1 MSLECLK
8 IYCLPFLGTLA
19 ANHPSNDRLQPTQ
32 GSSAVTS
39 PKPTSISADKQPQT
53 AGQPVTNRSPAG
65 PNPNSSTEQETHT
78 STTGLPP
85 IPEAGL
91 TVTTQSVKT
100 AEIGKNTSRTTVP
113 SRGKKQESMCSAVTT
128 TFRVFFVL

>member
-1 MSLECLK
+1 MLLECLK
-8 IYCLPFLGTLA
+8 IYYLPFLGTRG
-19 ANHPSNDRLQPTQ
+19 ANHPSSDRLQPTQ

-39 PKPTSISADKQPQT
+39 PKPTSSSADKQPQT

-78 STTGLPP
+78 STTGLR
-85 IPEAGL
+85 

-100 AEIGKNTSRTTVP
+100 AEIERNTLRTTVP
-113 SRGKKQESMCSAVTT
+113 PRGKKQESMCSAVTT
-128 TFRVFFVL
+128 TFRVSFVL